1 MPSRPGLAKVRRPPH
16 VTIKLKSFVRTFD
29 GAIRDWLE
37 LADVVSEGTLRAS
50 LEGRDATYFGSTSII
65 LEWSRSHA
73 GTRPQDADV
82 MRALTRDPHLRVRAL
97 RLARREAEV
106 RAGSDLS
113 VLRADFDARATIRG
127 VVLTIDV
134 EAIAMAHAPGPA
146 SAAQRPSGRKLA
158 KISRR

>member
-16 VTIKLKSFVRTFD
+16 VTTKLKSFVRTFD

-37 LADVVSEGTLRAS
+37 LADIVSEGALRAGVDGQRAS
-50 LEGRDATYFGSTSII
+50 YFGSTSII
-65 LEWSRSHA
+65 LEWSRSLS
-73 GTRPQDADV
+73 GVRPEDVDV

-106 RAGSDLS
+106 RAGSELS
-113 VLRADFDARATIRG
+113 VVRADFDARATLRG

-134 EAIAMAHAPGPA
+134 EALTIAHAGGPA
-146 SAAQRPSGRKLA
+146 STSRARTLA